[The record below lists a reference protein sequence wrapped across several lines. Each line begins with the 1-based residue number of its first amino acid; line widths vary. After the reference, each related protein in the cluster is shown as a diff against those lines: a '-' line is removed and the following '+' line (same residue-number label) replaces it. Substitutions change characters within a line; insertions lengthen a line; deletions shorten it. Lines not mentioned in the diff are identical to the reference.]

1 MAAQTVYKKQ
11 VVGILLSLAFVLF
24 VFSFSERHEKPLV
37 EEKNRKTGILSST
50 KPLSK
55 FMAAD

>member
-1 MAAQTVYKKQ
+1 MAAQTNFKKQ

-37 EEKNRKTGILSST
+37 EGK
-50 KPLSK
+50 
-55 FMAAD
+55 